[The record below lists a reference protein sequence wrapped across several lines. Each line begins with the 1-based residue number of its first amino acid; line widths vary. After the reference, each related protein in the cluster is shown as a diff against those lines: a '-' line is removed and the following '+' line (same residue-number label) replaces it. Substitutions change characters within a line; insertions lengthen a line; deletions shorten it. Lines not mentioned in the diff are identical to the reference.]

1 MRPLFPETG
10 AAEGSELGVRFQ
22 PADDG
27 IVHVVFDRPRHAVN
41 LLGRAILLELDRI
54 LDLVSAR
61 ESTRGVLFRSA
72 KPRMFIAGMDAEE
85 LAAVRDGFEAS
96 EGARTGQ
103 RVFQKIADLPV
114 PSACAIGGPCLGG
127 GLELALACTA
137 RVASDSPAVEIGLPE
152 VQLGIVPGFGGT
164 QRLPRLV
171 GLGPALDLILTGRRL
186 DARRAARIGL
196 VDRVVPEAYLEREA
210 VALIRDL
217 ASAGARVLVR
227 RRRAAWNRL
236 VERVGP
242 LRRLVLARARKRTA
256 ARVSPE
262 AYPAPFRAL
271 DAVEAAFAL
280 PLAQGLDLEARIVG
294 ELLNTRT
301 AANLIWIFRSQGALK
316 KDPSG
321 IQAPPRRVRRVAVVG
336 AGIMGGGIAQLVAD
350 RDLPVRLKD
359 IHQEALL
366 AALRAARGVWEERV
380 RRGRLGERELRQKM
394 GFISTTLD
402 DTGLSKVDL
411 VLEAVVEK
419 LEVKQQVLA
428 AVEERIGERAVFA
441 TNTSSI
447 PISEIAARALRPE
460 RVVGLHFFNPVHRMP
475 LVEVIAGHRS
485 SPESVATVRAFALE
499 LGKTPVLVRDSP
511 GFLVNR
517 ILTVYLNEA
526 MRLLAEGVPVEAV
539 DGAMTAFGM
548 PVGPLALLD
557 QVGLDTALHVGRV
570 LEAAYG
576 KRIGGGGALLAAMV
590 ESGRLGSKSGCGF
603 FRYRDGRRASPD
615 REVYR
620 LIEAPQVRSLP
631 AETLQER
638 MVLAMVN
645 EAAVCL
651 EDGVVREPREVDVA
665 MVLGAGFPPFRGGPL
680 RYADSLGIAVVADRL
695 SRLADAHGERF
706 RPAGLLRE
714 MVREERTFHPGDRP
728 RGAVPAR

>member
-1 MRPLFPETG
+1 MRPLFPGTEAG
-10 AAEGSELGVRFQ
+10 AAEGQDVGVRLE
-22 PADDG
+22 PGDDG
-27 IVHVVFDRPRHAVN
+27 IAHVVFDRPRRSVN
-41 LLGRAILLELDRI
+41 LLGRELLLELDRI
-54 LDLVSAR
+54 LDLLTEQAPA
-61 ESTRGVLFRSA
+61 RGVLFRSA
-72 KPRMFIAGMDAEE
+72 KPRMFIAGMDVEE
-85 LAAVRDGFEAS
+85 IAAAQDGFEAS
-96 EGARTGQ
+96 EGARAGQ

-114 PSACAIGGPCLGG
+114 PTACAIGGPCLGG
-127 GLELALACTA
+127 GLELALACTV

-171 GLGPALDLILTGRRL
+171 GLASALDLILTGRRL
-186 DARRAARIGL
+186 DGRRALRIGL

-210 VALIRDL
+210 AALLREVA
-217 ASAGARVLVR
+217 AGGSGPRSR
-227 RRRAAWNRL
+227 RRRPAWSRL
-236 VERVGP
+236 LEGVGP

-301 AANLIWIFRSQGALK
+301 AANLIWIFRSQRALK
-316 KDPSG
+316 KDPAG
-321 IQAPPRRVRRVAVVG
+321 VEAPPRRVRRVAVVG

-350 RDLPVRLKD
+350 RDVPVRLKD
-359 IHQEALL
+359 IRQEALL
-366 AALRAARGVWEERV
+366 AALRTARGVWEERV
-380 RRGRLGERELRQKM
+380 RRGRLGARELRQKI
-394 GFISTTLD
+394 GYISTTLD

-411 VLEAVVEK
+411 VVEAVVEK

-475 LVEVIAGHRS
+475 LVEVIAGQRS
-485 SPESVATVRAFALE
+485 SPEAVATARAFALE

-517 ILTVYLNEA
+517 ILTAYLNEA
-526 MRLLAEGVPVEAV
+526 MRLLGEGVPTEAV
-539 DGAMTAFGM
+539 DGAMSAFGM

-570 LEAAYG
+570 LEAAFG
-576 KRIGGGGALLAAMV
+576 KRIGGGSVLAAMV
-590 ESGRLGSKSGCGF
+590 DSGRLGSKSGRGF
-603 FRYRDGRRASPD
+603 FRYRDGRRAGPD
-615 REVYR
+615 RQVYR
-620 LIEAPQVRSLP
+620 LIEAPPARSLP

-651 EDGVVREPREVDVA
+651 EDGVAREPRDVDLA
-665 MVLGAGFPPFRGGPL
+665 MVLGTGFPPFRGGPL
-680 RYADSLGIAVVADRL
+680 RYADSLGIAVVVDRL

-714 MVREERTFHPGDRP
+714 MVRQERTFYPEGRP
-728 RGAVPAR
+728 